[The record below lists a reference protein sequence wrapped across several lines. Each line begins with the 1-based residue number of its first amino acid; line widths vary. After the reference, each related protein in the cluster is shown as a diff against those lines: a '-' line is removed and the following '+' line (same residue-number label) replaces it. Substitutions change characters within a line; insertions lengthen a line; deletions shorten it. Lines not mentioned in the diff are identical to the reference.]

1 MIELCVNGH
10 AVLDELA
17 DAQHRE
23 MSVDQP
29 IKLGAFFAEQTDPL
43 ELLLFRLLTR

>member
-17 DAQHRE
+17 DAQHRQ

-29 IKLGAFFAEQTDPL
+29 IKLGAFLPSKPT
-43 ELLLFRLLTR
+43 RLSFCCSDF